1 MPFFQHDD
9 HTQTNVLL
17 LLFVLGTDPHFR
29 TFDDQ
34 FFSYHGQCDL
44 VLTRSNNFASG
55 SGLDVHIRT
64 TRVNNPH
71 MDYSYISG
79 AAVKIGDDV
88 LEVSDEGELIVN
100 GESMVHG
107 SAGMTFAGLHA
118 ITKTMKGSNQRI
130 TAYNLDLGNDMS
142 IEIRVNAKNG
152 MLFVDMNGS
161 FADSEGL
168 LGADPKEGK
177 PLLARDGTTDLTN
190 HWNTYGEEWQV
201 NDVDPKLFQDTK
213 RHPQYP
219 ESCVY
224 KAEKKNSYVRG
235 RGRRLM
241 ETNVVS
247 IEAATDACAHLEKD
261 HMKAFCVD
269 DVMATGDLDLVE
281 DPFYGAN

>member
-1 MPFFQHDD
+1 
-9 HTQTNVLL
+9 
-17 LLFVLGTDPHFR
+17 
-29 TFDDQ
+29 
-34 FFSYHGQCDL
+34 
-44 VLTRSNNFASG
+44 
-55 SGLDVHIRT
+55 
-64 TRVNNPH
+64 

-88 LEVSDEGELIVN
+88 LEVSDEGELIIN
-100 GESMVHG
+100 GESIVPG
-107 SAGMTFAGLHA
+107 IDVMTFAGLHA
-118 ITKTMKGSNQRI
+118 ITKTMKGSNWRI
-130 TAYNLDLGNDMS
+130 TAYNLDLGNNMS

-177 PLLARDGTTDLTN
+177 PLLARDGTTDLTGY
-190 HWNTYGEEWQV
+190 WNTYGEEWQV

-281 DPFYGAN
+281 DPFYAN